1 MKMVSLVLAG
11 EVLMLLSAFHV
22 STPTLVYKHWL
33 NGALR
38 YLFDNCHPDQPV
50 DAGSH
55 LSYLESQARRF
66 VFQRFFGA
74 W

>member
-1 MKMVSLVLAG
+1 
-11 EVLMLLSAFHV
+11 MLLSAFHV

-50 DAGSH
+50 EAGVICPSG
-55 LSYLESQARRF
+55 ESGSLLCLPAL
-66 VFQRFFGA
+66 FGA
-74 W
+74 G